1 MHNQSKPASPLAG
14 RIKPVIGALAVAA
27 LLAACAIPERSSPPA
42 ADGGITRT
50 YYIAAETVL
59 WDYAP
64 SYPTN
69 RTTGA
74 AFTDDKK
81 VFVEG
86 NGKDRI
92 GRIYQ
97 KARYIEYT
105 DERFSTVKERPPEW
119 EHLGLLGPVIV
130 ANVGDTI
137 EVVFMNKTADQIV
150 SMHPHGVFYGKE
162 SEGAPYDDGTAG
174 SDKNDDAVPPGG
186 SHTYI
191 WKVPARSGP
200 TQWDSKPLIWLYH
213 SHVGRDGLA
222 DETQS
227 TNSGL
232 LGPIIVSKQG
242 ERDPNGK
249 LKGIDREFISVFTVF
264 DENSSFFLDANI
276 ASFAP
281 DADPDDEDFQESNLM
296 HSVNGYVYGNA
307 PGLTMNIGDKVRW
320 YTIAL
325 GTEVDLHTPH
335 WHGNTLI
342 WDRRRVDTI
351 NLLPATQRALDM
363 EPDNAG
369 TWMFHCHV
377 NDHFDAGMAA
387 TYRVEP

>member
-1 MHNQSKPASPLAG
+1 MHNRRDPQFRVTNP
-14 RIKPVIGALAVAA
+14 IKTIIGILAVAA
-27 LLAACAIPERSSPPA
+27 LLSACTVLDESSEPTSTK
-42 ADGGITRT
+42 GVTRT

-74 AFTDDKK
+74 AFTDDEK

-92 GRIYQ
+92 GRIYK

-105 DERFSTVKERPPEW
+105 DGSFSTVKERPPEW
-119 EHLGLLGPVIV
+119 EHLGLLGPVIF

-137 EVVFMNKTADQIV
+137 QVVFMNKTADQIV

-174 SDKNDDAVPPGG
+174 PDKDDDAVPPGG

-191 WKVPARSGP
+191 WKVPERFGP

-222 DETQS
+222 DETRS

-232 LGPIIVSKQG
+232 LGPIIISKQG
-242 ERDPNGK
+242 WRGRNGR
-249 LKGIDREFISVFTVF
+249 LKGIDREFITVFTVF
-264 DENSSFFLDANI
+264 DENSSFYLDANI

-281 DADPDDEDFQESNLM
+281 DADPDDEGFQESNLM
-296 HSVNGYVYGNA
+296 HGVNGYVYGNA
-307 PGLTMNIGDKVRW
+307 PGLTMKIGDKVRW

-335 WHGNTLI
+335 WHGNTLT

-377 NDHFDAGMAA
+377 NDHFDAGMAT